1 MKREK
6 TCNKEL
12 LRDTQLATKESA
24 ATINGAV
31 GFLSKFIADTIEAG
45 AYETVMVPYFGKF
58 QPKTKEIQ
66 WRAHR
71 KGMTPLSSTNTDDND
86 TEQPTDAH

>member
-24 ATINGAV
+24 ATILGAV

-71 KGMTPLSSTNTDDND
+71 KGMQQNTAEHGTDTSTD
-86 TEQPTDAH
+86 TTG